1 MKMTVEEL
9 KAAIINE
16 LRIELSGDSAFSE
29 DILRVKVDNAV
40 REVKRARN
48 YPSYYTEEVIN
59 RDLWDFYSN
68 IKNIALYDYN
78 QIGIE
83 GQSSSSENGENRT
96 FVDRNTLFRGVI
108 PFAR

>member
-1 MKMTVEEL
+1 MTVEEM
-9 KAAIINE
+9 KASIIDE
-16 LRIELSGDSAFSE
+16 LRIELQGDSAFSE
-29 DILRVKVDNAV
+29 EILRVKVDSAV
-40 REVKRARN
+40 REVKRARR
-48 YPSYYTEEVIN
+48 YPEHYTESMIE
-59 RDLWDFYSN
+59 RDLLDFFSN
-68 IKNIALYDYN
+68 IKAIALYDYN

>member
-1 MKMTVEEL
+1 MTVEEM
-9 KAAIINE
+9 KAAIIDE
-16 LRIELSGDSAFSE
+16 LRIELQGDSAFSE
-29 DILRVKVDNAV
+29 EILRVKVDSAV
-40 REVKRARN
+40 REVKRARH
-48 YPSYYTEEVIN
+48 YPEHYTESMIE
-59 RDLWDFYSN
+59 RDLLDFFSN
-68 IKNIALYDYN
+68 IKAIALYDYN

>member
-1 MKMTVEEL
+1 MTVEEM
-9 KAAIINE
+9 KSAIMDE
-16 LRIELSGDSAFSE
+16 LRIELQNDPSFSE
-29 DILRVKVDNAV
+29 DMLSVKVDSAI
-40 REVKRARN
+40 REVKRVRR
-48 YPSYYTEEVIN
+48 YPSHYTDAMIN
-59 RDLWDFYSN
+59 RDLNEFYSN

-83 GQSSSSENGENRT
+83 GQSASSENGENRT

>member
-1 MKMTVEEL
+1 MTVEEM
-9 KAAIINE
+9 KAAILDE
-16 LRIELSGDSAFSE
+16 LRIELQGDPSFSE
-29 DILRVKVDNAV
+29 DMLRVKVDSAV
-40 REVKRARN
+40 REVKRARR
-48 YPSYYTEEVIN
+48 YPAHYTEAMIE
-59 RDLWDFYSN
+59 RDLLEFFSN

-83 GQSSSSENGENRT
+83 GQSASSENGENRT

>member
-1 MKMTVEEL
+1 MTVEEM
-9 KAAIINE
+9 KAAIIDE
-16 LRIELSGDSAFSE
+16 LRIELQGDSAFSE
-29 DILRVKVDNAV
+29 EILRVKVDSAV
-40 REVKRARN
+40 REVKRARR
-48 YPSYYTEEVIN
+48 YPEHYTESMIE
-59 RDLWDFYSN
+59 RDLLDFFSN
-68 IKNIALYDYN
+68 IKAIALYDYN